1 MKFYLPIQYS
11 YKDYINQQ
19 TPSSSYKYF
28 ETNTVKSFYSENENT
43 VSVTTIQETIKVETK
58 TTVTSSV
65 NNNKE
70 EVDEED
76 EEDDIRDI
84 YLLSDFPFTISI
96 HNITLGQFAKKYF
109 TV

>member
-1 MKFYLPIQYS
+1 MNK
-11 YKDYINQQ
+11 Q
-19 TPSSSYKYF
+19 TLKNSYKYS
-28 ETNTVKSFYSENENT
+28 ERNKIKSFYSKNENT
-43 VSVTTIQETIKVETK
+43 VSVTTIEENIKVETK
-58 TTVTSSV
+58 TTVTSSSSV

-70 EVDEED
+70 EEEYEED
-76 EEDDIRDI
+76 SIRDI